1 MYGSVGQRGKILNV
15 LQMISLICTH
25 CTVLLQV
32 SPHFYPQVEKLCQ

>member
-15 LQMISLICTH
+15 LQMISLICT
-25 CTVLLQV
+25 VLLQV